1 MRGTGGGSGRWLA
14 GALACCV
21 TALLGVVGTIG
32 VPAVASAGTGTSS
45 LASAPSSGSAPSLA
59 TAGGRGAS
67 APLGSALVIAGSPTQ
82 GEQVQAGAAAR
93 WASPQARVAREKSR
107 TAFERLNAGTAAK
120 LARAAFPGVVDD
132 RAGGP
137 PQLPAGQKIVGYPTD
152 KVAQVEL
159 GGGKHAVIE
168 SMQPLALEG
177 TNGHRE
183 PVDLSLQTAGSAFQP
198 TRSGVGLHIPKRL
211 ADGVQLIGTG
221 VSLTPVDASGA
232 PLGGSEGT
240 VDGASVLYANTQVD
254 TDSLVKPTTDGFDA
268 DTLLRSVESP
278 QQLFFRVGL
287 PAGASLVR
295 AKDGSG
301 AVRVMDAG
309 TAIAAI
315 LPPSAQDAAGT
326 PVPLSM
332 SVLGNTVTLTVDHR
346 SAEYQYPIEVDPEFN
361 LGSDSTL
368 SKSTWEF
375 TSPTGGY
382 TGSSCCGEVLIYG
395 EPTNPPAGDYGE
407 LVYRT
412 NGDSRIYSVNTH
424 VGIQDIYG
432 GQPFYLSGK
441 A

>member
-177 TNGHRE
+177 TNGPR
-183 PVDLSLQTAGSAFQP
+183 GRSA
-198 TRSGVGLHIPKRL
+198 
-211 ADGVQLIGTG
+211 ADGHGRVAHAG
-221 VSLTPVDASGA
+221 
-232 PLGGSEGT
+232 
-240 VDGASVLYANTQVD
+240 
-254 TDSLVKPTTDGFDA
+254 
-268 DTLLRSVESP
+268 R
-278 QQLFFRVGL
+278 RVGRA
-287 PAGASLVR
+287 AGWLGR
-295 AKDGSG
+295 HGRWG
-301 AVRVMDAG
+301 ERAVREHA
-309 TAIAAI
+309 
-315 LPPSAQDAAGT
+315 
-326 PVPLSM
+326 
-332 SVLGNTVTLTVDHR
+332 
-346 SAEYQYPIEVDPEFN
+346 
-361 LGSDSTL
+361 
-368 SKSTWEF
+368 
-375 TSPTGGY
+375 GGY
-382 TGSSCCGEVLIYG
+382 RFAGQADDGWIRRGYVAALSG
-395 EPTNPPAGDYGE
+395 EPTAAVLPSWVPGGRKPCPCEGWVRRCAGDGRGHGDRGHIAAQRSGCRGHAGAFVDERVGE
-407 LVYRT
+407 H
-412 NGDSRIYSVNTH
+412 GDID
-424 VGIQDIYG
+424 G
-432 GQPFYLSGK
+432 
-441 A
+441 